1 MSYGL
6 LNLTHRDSHE
16 HPTALE
22 PGEFYEVDVPL
33 YMIAHRFKKGS
44 RIRAAVSES
53 LWPLVWPSPRIATLT
68 IDLSRSSLTLP
79 PRPAPPREAPFPIPV
94 IRSSGSSPYTDS
106 DVGPGTEAHLKS
118 PLKSA
123 SIAEVGT
130 VVSTQSSEDLSI
142 REGDPN
148 SGVWTQEN
156 MTAWKR
162 GDWDCAVSAS
172 FELTSTAE
180 EFRLKEVL
188 RARQGDREIF
198 KREQVSTIKRELL

>member
-1 MSYGL
+1 M
-6 LNLTHRDSHE
+6 
-16 HPTALE
+16 
-22 PGEFYEVDVPL
+22 V
-33 YMIAHRFKKGS
+33 AHRFKKGS

-68 IDLSRSSLTLP
+68 IDLRRSSLTLP
-79 PRPAPPREAPFPIPV
+79 LRPAPPREAPFPIPV
-94 IRSSGSSPYTDS
+94 IRSLGSSPYTHTDM
-106 DVGPGTEAHLKS
+106 GPGSEAHLKS
-118 PLKSA
+118 PLQST

-130 VVSTQSSEDLSI
+130 VVSTQSSQDLSI

-162 GDWDCAVSAS
+162 GDWDCAVTAS

-180 EFRLKEVL
+180 EFRLREVL
-188 RARQGDREIF
+188 QARQGDREIF